1 MIKKLLYPSLFV
13 QIYLLF
19 FVSIVLSAILTYSLN
34 MASLRENEEKIISQT
49 TFLAQQSMLELING
63 NIPRIQRLIKNY
75 GFLRVDK
82 IPQRSTIIYQSSD
95 TLAKMRIF
103 KISQNYGFGLEYL
116 GESYIAQK
124 NFKEQLAFGSRL
136 NLWILLDFLVLLLT
150 FAIILAIL
158 HPMKVLRNSLEEF
171 TKGNYKVR
179 IKIPKEPEQALLAR
193 SFNAMAS
200 KISKLMEVRE
210 FVLRNIGHELKTPI
224 SKAKLAL
231 EFIPQSSHKEIL
243 SKAIGNLD
251 ALTSQILT
259 FEKVQEGKD
268 LLEFKEF
275 FVESLVLETLSQ
287 MFIGKEELEIKIEE
301 NFKIYGDL
309 SFLSIALKNL
319 IENARKYKSGGKI
332 EVFANKSKEGFCLG
346 VSNEGERLQREIGE
360 YFEPFYRDKKHE
372 LIGGHG
378 LGLGIVKGIL
388 EMHNLELKYNYQ
400 ENRHFFV
407 ILFKGNFA

>member
-1 MIKKLLYPSLFV
+1 MIKQLLCPSLFV

-19 FVSIVLSAILTYSLN
+19 FVSIVISAIITYSLN
-34 MASLRENEEKIISQT
+34 MASLREDEEKIISKT

-63 NIPRIQRLIKNY
+63 NTPRIQTLIKNY

-82 IPQRSTIIYQSSD
+82 IPQESLIIYQSSD
-95 TLAKMRIF
+95 TLAKMQIF
-103 KISQNYGFGLEYL
+103 KIQQNYGFGLEYL

-124 NFKEQLAFGSRL
+124 DFKEQLAFGIHL

-193 SFNAMAS
+193 SFNTMAS

-224 SKAKLAL
+224 SKAKFAL
-231 EFIPQSSHKEIL
+231 EFIPQSPNKEIL
-243 SKAIGNLD
+243 SKAIQNLD
-251 ALTSQILT
+251 VLTSQILT
-259 FEKVQEGKD
+259 FEKVQEGRD

-287 MFIGKEELEIKIEE
+287 MFISEEELEITIQE

-319 IENARKYKSGGKI
+319 IDNARKYKSGGKI
-332 EVFANKSKEGFCLG
+332 EVFTKKYKKGFCLG
-346 VSNEGERLQREIGE
+346 VSNEGERLQREIEE

-372 LIGGHG
+372 LTQGHG

-388 EMHNLELKYNYQ
+388 EIHDLKLKYDYQ

-407 ILFKGNFA
+407 ILFKGE